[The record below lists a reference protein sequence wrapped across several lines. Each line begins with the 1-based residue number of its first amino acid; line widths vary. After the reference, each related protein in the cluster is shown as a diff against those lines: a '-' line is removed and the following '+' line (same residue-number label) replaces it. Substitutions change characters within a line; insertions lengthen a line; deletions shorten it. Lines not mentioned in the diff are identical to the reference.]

1 LGTDAGDRLKAWHGE
16 SWHTPRGRMIR
27 DIVYAVDTGLI
38 TTVAFLAGV
47 SALIEENDKIVLAGV
62 AQISAG
68 ALAIFFGAFISTKAQ
83 KDFFENQIRRE
94 KSEIDALPEKETQ
107 EIRDIFSEY
116 GFEPEEQ
123 EIAVKRITN
132 NKELWLKFMVQEEI
146 GISPSQID
154 KPLTIGGISSL
165 SFLVGAIPAIMPFL
179 LFEDVGLDLLISA
192 VTILTFLFAI
202 GVWKTKLTRV
212 KWWISGIETLAIG
225 GLSCGLGF
233 LFGRIVQT
241 LVG

>member
-1 LGTDAGDRLKAWHGE
+1 
-16 SWHTPRGRMIR
+16 
-27 DIVYAVDTGLI
+27 
-38 TTVAFLAGV
+38 
-47 SALIEENDKIVLAGV
+47 
-62 AQISAG
+62 
-68 ALAIFFGAFISTKAQ
+68 
-83 KDFFENQIRRE
+83 
-94 KSEIDALPEKETQ
+94 
-107 EIRDIFSEY
+107 
-116 GFEPEEQ
+116 
-123 EIAVKRITN
+123 
-132 NKELWLKFMVQEEI
+132 
-146 GISPSQID
+146 
-154 KPLTIGGISSL
+154 
-165 SFLVGAIPAIMPFL
+165 MPFL